1 MHKMKNIVIDLI
13 NLDHC
18 YISVEKDCVYYDN
31 EQRRLGNIRPYINNN
46 RIDITNNDKY
56 ELITE
61 ENNPTDFTYES
72 WLAVYVDK
80 YIKYAKYE
88 DGDNI
93 VFIIPLNFDVTILS
107 VVMSMLKLKF
117 TYIYDF
123 YGGVYLTCKHYYNY
137 VILIPNEYNTTII
150 HVNNRTIK
158 ELNTIEYGS
167 LYIKKEIQQ
176 YLNKYNINISLD
188 DAWKIYNSL
197 QINSTIDISQI
208 VLSIENEVLMT
219 RDVLVSLL
227 NDFYNEIFK
236 TIPNTFVISP
246 FRWIGRDYVIC
257 KHYTLLKFYNIDEGI
272 CIGAQNYVSDGG
284 KVNEL
289 CESEIDLLDLQY
301 LNHYI
306 NLNNEFNIL
315 ANKIDHFFI
324 ENNIEAIDI
333 DLTKLSIRNCI
344 KYLRKHNAPSEL
356 IRDTCKIFWNI

>member
-1 MHKMKNIVIDLI
+1 MKNIVIDLI

-18 YISVEKDCVYYDN
+18 YISVEKNCVYYNN
-31 EQRRLGNIRPYINNN
+31 EQRRLGNVRPYINSN
-46 RIDITNNDKY
+46 RIDITDNDKY
-56 ELITE
+56 ELITKD
-61 ENNPTDFTYES
+61 NNNTDFTYEA

-93 VFIIPLNFDVTILS
+93 VFIIPSNFDITILS

-123 YGGVYLTCKHYYNY
+123 YGAVYLTCKHLVNY

-150 HVNNRTIK
+150 HVINNTIK
-158 ELNTIEYGS
+158 GLKTIEYGS
-167 LYIKKEIQQ
+167 FYIKKEIQQ

-197 QINSTIDISQI
+197 QMNSTIDISQI
-208 VLSIENEVLMT
+208 VLSIEDEIILT
-219 RDVLVSLL
+219 RDMLFELL
-227 NDFYNEIFK
+227 IDFYDEIFE
-236 TIPNTFVISP
+236 TIPNKFVISP
-246 FRWIGRDYVIC
+246 FRWIGRDYIIC
-257 KHYTLLKFYNIDEGI
+257 QHYKLNKLYNVDEGI
-272 CIGAQNYVSDGG
+272 CIGAQNYISDGG
-284 KVNEL
+284 SVNEI
-289 CESEIDLLDLQY
+289 CESEIDLLDLTY

-306 NLNNEFNIL
+306 NLNNEFNTL

-324 ENNIEAIDI
+324 ENNIEPIDI

-344 KYLRKHNAPSEL
+344 KYLRKHDAPSEL
-356 IRDTCKIFWNI
+356 IRETCKIFWNI